1 MDQYL
6 FHIWSNDRKV
16 KNVFMCNPSI
26 EAVINK
32 ENEWFSADSKAKLI
46 QSDNVQTPVNDNI
59 SGILEN
65 TEYIIIAENE
75 ITKHSSP
82 APSLDTTLSMSST
95 ALSSKSETNSQVSR
109 LFSQFKIPWNKM
121 PHDVS
126 EMLENKKKLNKRL
139 TALANVVVDE
149 LRAFSFYIPMSVFRS
164 VAQQAADKF
173 PDSIIEKD
181 ENGKFISNEP
191 LALITKMKN
200 RNNTL
205 NRAPKRK
212 IPEIDLN
219 IPLKARRISN
229 VLQKTC
235 PNWQPKK
242 HNSENHTAT
251 SAQFKQKFLQEMSK
265 CEEITADNC
274 KKIEE
279 YMKET
284 YAEQRLYLN
293 NRETKIKEFLL
304 NCKNKDIRKHNLE
317 TDENIVSNL
326 VSYFKEDVNFI
337 FKKFTFGTT
346 LNTLKDEIP
355 TNTPWAGIVQT
366 DLEGD
371 ALIYIFIEKVQVN
384 VFEFVSSDFIGMLE
398 LLVCYYYV
406 LNIIFPK
413 EISQFME
420 FFVRYFLQHYPDGV
434 RGIKKSMNSLNKINS
449 LIVKLSSL

>member
-32 ENEWFSADSKAKLI
+32 ENEWFLADSKAKLI

-109 LFSQFKIPWNKM
+109 L
-121 PHDVS
+121 
-126 EMLENKKKLNKRL
+126 
-139 TALANVVVDE
+139 TALANVIVDE

-235 PNWQPKK
+235 PNWQLKK

-293 NRETKIKEFLL
+293 NRE
-304 NCKNKDIRKHNLE
+304 
-317 TDENIVSNL
+317 
-326 VSYFKEDVNFI
+326 
-337 FKKFTFGTT
+337 FGTT

-434 RGIKKSMNSLNKINS
+434 RGIKNQ
-449 LIVKLSSL
+449 